1 MCGDLELGIR
11 AGDLVGVIQ
20 QKDPMGARARW
31 FCDNGVTKVSILVL
45 SCRYKSHLTAQLFR
59 YLLLS
64 VIQQRRLMGAQV
76 RWFCDNGAIRF
87 VYKGICF

>member
-11 AGDLVGVIQ
+11 AGDLVGGIQ
-20 QKDPMGARARW
+20 RKEPMGARARW

-45 SCRYKSHLTAQLFR
+45 PCRYKSHLTAQLFR

-64 VIQQRRLMGAQV
+64 VIQQRHPIGAQV
-76 RWFCDNGAIRF
+76 CRFCDNGVIRV